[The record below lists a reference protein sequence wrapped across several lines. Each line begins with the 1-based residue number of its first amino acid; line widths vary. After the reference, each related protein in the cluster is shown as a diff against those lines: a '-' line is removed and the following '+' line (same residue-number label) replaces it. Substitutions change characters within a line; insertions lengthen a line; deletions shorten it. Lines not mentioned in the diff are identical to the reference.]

1 MKHAP
6 ASEARLTAYR
16 ELLLRWN
23 ERINLISEHTA
34 EAVDQRHIADCL
46 QLAPLL
52 PQDGPIGDLG
62 SGAGLPGL
70 VLAALAPE
78 REVHLVEADR
88 RKAAF
93 LIEASAT
100 LQLPKVRVHPL
111 RIEKVKLPPL
121 AAVTARALA
130 PLVALLPH
138 AERFLAPGGV
148 AIFPKGRNA
157 EKELTEA
164 ASGWHFTAERFAS
177 VTDPEATIFRLS
189 DIHRAPK

>member
-78 REVHLVEADR
+78 REVHLV
-88 RKAAF
+88 
-93 LIEASAT
+93 EASAT